1 MGDSITGSGL
11 PGRRAV
17 LFAAAGL
24 AATAATACSAPG
36 EAPLL
41 EPPQAVPPSR
51 RPSAGHATAASAAP
65 ASPVATA
72 AGKAPLPSREAVVA
86 AFGGKQPSEWGL
98 EVAGVATRSSSS
110 KVVLT
115 FDACGGPGGGG
126 CDEPL
131 LDTLRELR
139 VPATLFLNG
148 RWIAANPRL
157 AAELA
162 AEPLF
167 ELANHGTSHLPLS
180 VNGQSAYGI
189 AGTFGVGGVYDE
201 LMGNKAVL
209 EKLSGK
215 PCGFF
220 RSGTAHY
227 DDVAA
232 AVSRR
237 LGQVPV
243 NFSVNGDAGATFG
256 AAEVAGALAG
266 VRGGDIVIAHFNR
279 PGGGTAAGYAQA
291 LPLLLDRGVAFARLG
306 EVGGLL
312 A

>member
-1 MGDSITGSGL
+1 MGDSTTGSGL

-24 AATAATACSAPG
+24 AASAVTACGGPG
-36 EAPLL
+36 EAPVP
-41 EPPQAVPPSR
+41 EATPPSSAPPSTA
-51 RPSAGHATAASAAP
+51 PSAGGAAVPATPAPSAA
-65 ASPVATA
+65 V
-72 AGKAPLPSREAVVA
+72 KAPAPSREAVVA
-86 AFGGKQPSEWGL
+86 AFAGKQPTEWGL
-98 EVAGVATRSSSS
+98 EIAGVATRSTSS

-115 FDACGGPGGGG
+115 FDACGGPGGEG
-126 CDEPL
+126 CDEHL

-157 AAELA
+157 TAELA

-167 ELANHGTSHLPLS
+167 ELANHGTAHLPLS

-189 AGTFGVGGVYDE
+189 AGTSGVGAVYDE
-201 LMGNKAVL
+201 LMGNKVVL
-209 EKLSGK
+209 EKLSGT

-232 AVSRR
+232 AIARR

-256 AAEVAGALAG
+256 AAEVAAAVGG
-266 VRGGDIVIAHFNR
+266 VKGGDIVIAHFNR
-279 PGGGTAAGYAQA
+279 PEGGTAAGFAAA

-306 EVGGLL
+306 EVGRML